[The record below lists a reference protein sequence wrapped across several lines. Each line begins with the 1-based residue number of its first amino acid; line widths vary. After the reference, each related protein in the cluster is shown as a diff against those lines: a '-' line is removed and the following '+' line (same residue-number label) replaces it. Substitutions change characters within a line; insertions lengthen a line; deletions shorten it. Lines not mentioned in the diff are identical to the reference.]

1 MDFKYY
7 LNLHKSGNLIEAEK
21 GYRTLLKKNK
31 INPDIYTSLGLICK
45 QTERE
50 NESIKLFKKA
60 ININSHDELALNNL
74 GLIFLKNK
82 KYKVAKKYFT
92 NATKISKKAET
103 YYYLGQIYAEFD
115 YDKAIYNYKE
125 SIKINDSAQAFCNVG
140 DLYYL
145 KGEIKEAEKFT
156 KLAIKKNPYMDA
168 PYNNLGLICLA
179 NGQINKGSLN
189 FIKAIKINKNNFR
202 AHYNLSSLNNY
213 SGENTHLKELL
224 SLSKSSQKNEE
235 KIYLFFALGKAFEDI
250 EKFEN
255 SFNYFSL
262 ANSIKRKTFE
272 YSIKKDEK
280 LFNNL
285 KNVFNFKRMKENNK
299 YGYYNELPIFIVGMP
314 RSGTS
319 LIEQVLSS
327 HSQVFGAGET
337 NLLDDVIHK
346 YFLNKNNLID
356 RKHINKNN
364 LYNAGFEYINK
375 IKTKSKTKKFIIN
388 KLPLNF
394 RWIGLISLILPKAKI
409 ILCKRN
415 SLDTCLSIF
424 QQNFPIKG
432 NEYSFNLVEI
442 GKYYN
447 LYNDNIKHW
456 KQVNKKMFYE
466 IGYESF
472 VKNQKNE
479 TKKLLEFCLLNWEEK
494 CLEFHKTKR
503 TVRTSSSV
511 EVRKKIYFISIN
523 KSDKYKRNLK
533 EIKNI
538 LG

>member
-1 MDFKYY
+1 
-7 LNLHKSGNLIEAEK
+7 
-21 GYRTLLKKNK
+21 
-31 INPDIYTSLGLICK
+31 
-45 QTERE
+45 
-50 NESIKLFKKA
+50 
-60 ININSHDELALNNL
+60 
-74 GLIFLKNK
+74 
-82 KYKVAKKYFT
+82 
-92 NATKISKKAET
+92 
-103 YYYLGQIYAEFD
+103 
-115 YDKAIYNYKE
+115 
-125 SIKINDSAQAFCNVG
+125 
-140 DLYYL
+140 
-145 KGEIKEAEKFT
+145 
-156 KLAIKKNPYMDA
+156 
-168 PYNNLGLICLA
+168 
-179 NGQINKGSLN
+179 
-189 FIKAIKINKNNFR
+189 
-202 AHYNLSSLNNY
+202 
-213 SGENTHLKELL
+213 
-224 SLSKSSQKNEE
+224 
-235 KIYLFFALGKAFEDI
+235 
-250 EKFEN
+250 
-255 SFNYFSL
+255 
-262 ANSIKRKTFE
+262 
-272 YSIKKDEK
+272 
-280 LFNNL
+280 
-285 KNVFNFKRMKENNK
+285 
-299 YGYYNELPIFIVGMP
+299 
-314 RSGTS
+314 
-319 LIEQVLSS
+319 
-327 HSQVFGAGET
+327 T